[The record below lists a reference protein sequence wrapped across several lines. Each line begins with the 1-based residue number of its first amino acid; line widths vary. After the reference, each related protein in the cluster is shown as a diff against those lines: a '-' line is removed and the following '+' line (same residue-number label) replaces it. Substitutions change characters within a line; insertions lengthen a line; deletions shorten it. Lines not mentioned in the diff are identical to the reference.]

1 VRRSATRDAAEA
13 IRRAA
18 ERQAGQV
25 PRGQEAVV
33 LSLPASA
40 TGLSVELTSSRLVL
54 DEDDLIVSQAVEQY
68 DVDYGLAEGDTLF
81 VLPSASGRWHA
92 LAVITET
99 EATERG
105 TGTGTGAG
113 GAVTIADG
121 GDVAEGSTTDPD
133 TANTVVGLLKRIT
146 GRQTDASQKTQV
158 TNWPGSTTVTGAV
171 SVTSMPALDVSDRAA
186 RLVGHVTVDNLP
198 TTQPVS
204 GSVVVS
210 NFPATQ
216 PVSGSVGTTVAD
228 GANVA
233 LGTTTDGSSV
243 KTVIGLL
250 VKATNSLA
258 AALKVVGNKDPGT
271 SAVAVAP
278 VLGGGVDPGVLA
290 RVFLTDTAGRQQ
302 VLANGAPSATATATN
317 VASSTTSVTLLAA
330 NANRLGVAIRNDS
343 TSALYI
349 SLGSSASSASVYEL
363 LPGDLFTLPEPGLN
377 WTGAISG
384 VWLSASGFARV
395 LEMTA

>member
-18 ERQAGQV
+18 ERQARQV

-40 TGLSVELTSSRLVL
+40 TGLSAELTSSRLVL

-105 TGTGTGAG
+105 TGTGTGSG

-121 GDVAEGSTTDPD
+121 ADVAEGTTTDPD
-133 TANTVVGLLKRIT
+133 TSSTVIGLLKRIT
-146 GRQTDASQKTQV
+146 GRQVDASQKTQV

-186 RLVGHVTVDNLP
+186 RLVGHVTVDNFP

-233 LGTTTDGSSV
+233 LGAISDASSAS
-243 KTVIGLL
+243 TVIGRL
-250 VKATNSLA
+250 KAIASALA
-258 AALKVVGNKDPGT
+258 GTLNVNVV
-271 SAVAVAP
+271 S
-278 VLGGGVDPGVLA
+278 GGGLVTSG
-290 RVFLTDTAGRQQ
+290 TGTQ
-302 VLANGAPSATATATN
+302 TT
-317 VASSTTSVTLLAA
+317 VAASITSVSLLAP
-330 NANRLGVAIRNDS
+330 NVNRRMVVIRNDS
-343 TSALYI
+343 AYTLYVSFGATATSA
-349 SLGSSASSASVYEL
+349 SHYEL
-363 LPGDLFTLPEPGLN
+363 GAGDVLTLPDGPAM
-377 WTGAISG
+377 WTGAIFG
-384 VWLSASGFARV
+384 IWLAASGNARIF
-395 LEMTA
+395 EGTA